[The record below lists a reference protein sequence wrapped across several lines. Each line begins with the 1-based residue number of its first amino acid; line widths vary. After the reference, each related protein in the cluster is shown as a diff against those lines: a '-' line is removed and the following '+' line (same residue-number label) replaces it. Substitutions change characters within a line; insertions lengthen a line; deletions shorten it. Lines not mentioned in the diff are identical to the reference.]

1 MTYTRLDSSALMAY
15 NGHMIR
21 KKRSDRNYVL
31 YQLTADNET
40 YIGLTVSQGQ
50 AFLRSVKV
58 RVQKHL
64 SRAKRENKEWS
75 LYSFLRENPETT
87 IQYEVIEVVRGR
99 KPAYQRERE
108 LIAEYE
114 PTLNTF

>member
-1 MTYTRLDSSALMAY
+1 M
-15 NGHMIR
+15 R
-21 KKRSDRNYVL
+21 KKRCDRNYVL
-31 YQLTADNET
+31 YQLTVDNET

-58 RVQKHL
+58 RIQKHL
-64 SRAKRENKEWS
+64 SRARNENKSWS
-75 LYSFLRENPETT
+75 LYAFLSNNPDATMT
-87 IQYEVIEVVRGR
+87 YEVLEVIRGR

-108 LIAEYE
+108 LISAYQ

>member
-1 MTYTRLDSSALMAY
+1 M
-15 NGHMIR
+15 R

-31 YQLTADNET
+31 YNISCET
-40 YIGLTVSQGQ
+40 TGDTYVGLTVATGR

-64 SRAKRENKEWS
+64 SRARRENKDWN
-75 LYSFLRENPETT
+75 LYTFLRQNENDLK
-87 IQYEVIEVVRGR
+87 YEVLEVIRGR
-99 KPAYQRERE
+99 KNAYQRERE
-108 LIAEYE
+108 IINEFN

>member
-1 MTYTRLDSSALMAY
+1 MM
-15 NGHMIR
+15 

-31 YQLTADNET
+31 YRLEMDGQS
-40 YIGLTVSQGQ
+40 YVGLTVSQGR

-64 SRAKRENKEWS
+64 SRARRENKEWT
-75 LYSFLRENPETT
+75 LYAFLRDNEDAQV
-87 IQYEVIEVVRGR
+87 QYEVLEVIRGR

-108 LIAEYE
+108 LIAELE

>member
-1 MTYTRLDSSALMAY
+1 MGM
-15 NGHMIR
+15 

-31 YQLTADNET
+31 YLLEMNGES
-40 YIGLTVSQGQ
+40 YVGLTVSQGR

-64 SRAKRENKEWS
+64 SRARREDKDWA
-75 LYSFLRENPETT
+75 LYTFLRSNEDVQVTY
-87 IQYEVIEVVRGR
+87 QVLEVVRGR

-108 LIAEYE
+108 LIQELE